1 MAADR
6 GTNQQGRKIVATA
19 PGVSVWPTPT
29 RQFQPTTAIRDY
41 GTNPDRI
48 ERPAE
53 LYSTSF
59 INQDPFYYGS
69 ATPEQRT
76 AYNMKH
82 YGDENAPT
90 VGSVDIQ
97 NPNAGLTA
105 ALGGGGGGGTSA
117 DALNMLKY
125 QDAQRQ
131 AILDGIKE
139 KTRYKALQDYYQTG
153 DWRELY
159 KNLGSQLDT
168 MQTQGTGQIGN
179 IYKSAMGNIGA
190 GYADASRMTGQGYNA
205 LNQYLAQNNLNPY
218 AGASF
223 TPTTVGDVSQEYM
236 QAYGIDS
243 PEIAQQAAT
252 ENAYNQQGAQGFNT
266 MYDLLSRAAQQ
277 SQQSRMNESQMAQN
291 FANQG
296 LSSARAAYEA
306 MAAKS
311 QQESLSELLNRI
323 SSSRYDLTQAE
334 GEKGQTL
341 QEKLITDDPG
351 DGTVSETKIPL
362 TKKEQI
368 AQLVETTP
376 NFKSAV
382 TQFAPAYIAK
392 NPKAT
397 VAELKKTFPELAK
410 AFKK

>member
-6 GTNQQGRKIVATA
+6 GTNQQGRKIVATS

-29 RQFQPTTAIRDY
+29 RQFQPTTATSDY
-41 GTNPDRI
+41 GTNLDRV
-48 ERPAE
+48 ERASE
-53 LYSTSF
+53 LNSTGM
-59 INQDPFYYGS
+59 INQDPFYYGGAS
-69 ATPEQRT
+69 PEQRA
-76 AYNMKH
+76 AYNTKY
-82 YGDENAPT
+82 YGSETAPT

-97 NPNAGLTA
+97 NPNAGLAA
-105 ALGGGGGGGTSA
+105 ALGMGGGSSA
-117 DALNMLKY
+117 SGLEMLKY
-125 QDAQRQ
+125 QDTQRQ
-131 AILDGIKE
+131 AVLDKVKE
-139 KTRYKALQDYYQTG
+139 QARYKALQDYYQTG

-168 MQTQGTGQIGN
+168 MQTQGTGQIGE
-179 IYKSAMGNIGA
+179 IYKSALGNIGA

-223 TPTTVGDVSQEYM
+223 TPTTVGDVSQEFM

-296 LSSARAAYEA
+296 LSSTRAAYEA
-306 MAAKS
+306 MAAKA
-311 QQESLSELLNRI
+311 QQESLSDLLNRI
-323 SSSRYDLTQAE
+323 SSSRFDLAQQE

-341 QEKLITDDPG
+341 QEQILANTGNDA
-351 DGTVSETKIPL
+351 PL
-362 TKKEQI
+362 TKQEQI
-368 AQLVETTP
+368 TQLAATSP
-376 NFKSAV
+376 NFKAAV
-382 TQFAPAYIAK
+382 KQFAPAYVEK

-397 VAELKKTFPELAK
+397 VAELKKKFPALAK
-410 AFKK
+410 AFK

>member
-6 GTNQQGRKIVATA
+6 GTNQQGKKIVATS

-29 RQFQPTTAIRDY
+29 RQFQPTTATSDY
-41 GTNPDRI
+41 GTNLDRV
-48 ERPAE
+48 ERASE
-53 LYSTSF
+53 LNATGM
-59 INQDPFYYGS
+59 INQDPFYYGGAS
-69 ATPEQRT
+69 PEQRA
-76 AYNMKH
+76 AYNTKY
-82 YGDENAPT
+82 YGSETAPT

-97 NPNAGLTA
+97 NPNAGLAA
-105 ALGGGGGGGTSA
+105 ALGMGGGSSGPSL
-117 DALNMLKY
+117 DMIKY

-131 AILDGIKE
+131 AVLDKVKE
-139 KTRYKALQDYYQTG
+139 QARYKALQDYYQTG

-168 MQTQGTGQIGN
+168 MQTQGTGQIGE
-179 IYKSAMGNIGA
+179 IYKSALGNIGA

-223 TPTTVGDVSQEYM
+223 TPTTVQDGSQQFM
-236 QAYGIDS
+236 QAYGVDA
-243 PEIAQQAAT
+243 PEVAQQAAT

-296 LSSARAAYEA
+296 LSSTRAAYEA
-306 MAAKS
+306 MAAKA
-311 QQESLSELLNRI
+311 QQESLSDLLNRI
-323 SSSRYDLTQAE
+323 SSSRFDLAQQE

-341 QEKLITDDPG
+341 QEQILANTGNDA
-351 DGTVSETKIPL
+351 PL
-362 TKKEQI
+362 TKQEQI
-368 AQLVETTP
+368 TQLAATAP
-376 NFKSAV
+376 NFKAAV
-382 TQFAPAYIAK
+382 QQFAPAYIEK

-397 VAELKKTFPELAK
+397 VATLKKKFPALAK
-410 AFKK
+410 AFK

>member
-6 GTNQQGRKIVATA
+6 GTNQQGKKIVATS

-29 RQFQPTTAIRDY
+29 RQFQPTTATSDY
-41 GTNPDRI
+41 GTNLDRV
-48 ERPAE
+48 ERASE
-53 LYSTSF
+53 LNATGM
-59 INQDPFYYGS
+59 INQDPFYYGGAS
-69 ATPEQRT
+69 PEQRA
-76 AYNMKH
+76 AYNTKY
-82 YGDENAPT
+82 YGSETAPT

-97 NPNAGLTA
+97 NPNAGLAA
-105 ALGGGGGGGTSA
+105 ALGMGGGSSGPSL
-117 DALNMLKY
+117 DMIKY

-131 AILDGIKE
+131 AVLDKVKE
-139 KTRYKALQDYYQTG
+139 QARYKALQDYYQTG

-168 MQTQGTGQIGN
+168 MQTQGTGQIGE
-179 IYKSAMGNIGA
+179 IYKSALGNIGA

-223 TPTTVGDVSQEYM
+223 TPTTVQDGSQQFM
-236 QAYGIDS
+236 QAYGVDA
-243 PEIAQQAAT
+243 PEVAQQAAT

-296 LSSARAAYEA
+296 LSSTRAAYEA
-306 MAAKS
+306 MAAKA
-311 QQESLSELLNRI
+311 QQESLSDLLNRI
-323 SSSRYDLTQAE
+323 SSSRFDLAQQE

-341 QEKLITDDPG
+341 QEQILANTGNDA
-351 DGTVSETKIPL
+351 PL
-362 TKKEQI
+362 TKQEQI
-368 AQLVETTP
+368 TQLAATAP
-376 NFKSAV
+376 NFKAAV
-382 TQFAPAYIAK
+382 KQFAPAYVEK

-397 VAELKKTFPELAK
+397 VAELKKKFPALAK
-410 AFKK
+410 AFK

>member
-6 GTNQQGRKIVATA
+6 GTNQQGKKVVATS
-19 PGVSVWPTPT
+19 PGVTTWPTPT
-29 RQFQPTTAIRDY
+29 RQFQPTTATSDY
-41 GTNPDRI
+41 GTNLDRV
-48 ERPAE
+48 ERASE
-53 LYSTSF
+53 LNATGM
-59 INQDPFYYGS
+59 INQDPFYYGGAS
-69 ATPEQRT
+69 PEQRA
-76 AYNMKH
+76 AYNTKY
-82 YGDENAPT
+82 YGSETAPT

-97 NPNAGLTA
+97 NPNAGLAA
-105 ALGGGGGGGTSA
+105 ALGMGGGGSSA
-117 DALNMLKY
+117 SGLEMLKY

-131 AILDGIKE
+131 AVLDKVKE
-139 KTRYKALQDYYQTG
+139 QARYKALQDYYQTG

-168 MQTQGTGQIGN
+168 MQTQGTGQIAD
-179 IYKSAMGNIGA
+179 IYKSALGNIGA

-223 TPTTVGDVSQEYM
+223 TPTTVQDGSQQFM
-236 QAYGIDS
+236 QAYGVDA
-243 PEIAQQAAT
+243 PEVAQQAAT

-296 LSSARAAYEA
+296 LSSTRAAYEA
-306 MAAKS
+306 MAAKA
-311 QQESLSELLNRI
+311 QQESLSDLLNRI
-323 SSSRYDLTQAE
+323 SSSRFDLAQQE

-341 QEKLITDDPG
+341 QEQILANTGNDA
-351 DGTVSETKIPL
+351 PL
-362 TKKEQI
+362 TKQEQI
-368 AQLVETTP
+368 TQLAATSP
-376 NFKSAV
+376 NFKAAV
-382 TQFAPAYIAK
+382 KQFAPAYVEK
-392 NPKAT
+392 NPKKT

-410 AFKK
+410 AFK

>member
-6 GTNQQGRKIVATA
+6 GTNQQGKKVVATS
-19 PGVSVWPTPT
+19 PGVTMWPTPT
-29 RQFQPTTAIRDY
+29 RQFQPTTATSDY
-41 GTNPDRI
+41 GTNLDRI
-48 ERPAE
+48 ENASE
-53 LYSTSF
+53 LYGTNL
-59 INQDPFYYGS
+59 INQQPFSYGRS
-69 ATPEQRT
+69 TPEQRI
-76 AYNMKH
+76 AYNMQQ
-82 YGDENAPT
+82 YGQENAPT
-90 VGSVDIQ
+90 IGTVDIK

-105 ALGGGGGGGTSA
+105 ALGAGGGGTSA
-117 DALNMLKY
+117 SALEMLKY

-168 MQTQGTGQIGN
+168 MQTQGTNQIGN
-179 IYKSAMGNIGA
+179 IYKSALGNIGA

-223 TPTTVGDVSQEYM
+223 TPTTVQDGSQQFM
-236 QAYGIDS
+236 QAYGVDS
-243 PEIAQQAAT
+243 PEVAQQAAI

-296 LSSARAAYEA
+296 LSSTRAAYEA
-306 MAAKS
+306 MAAKN

-323 SSSRYDLTQAE
+323 SSSRYDLTQSE

-341 QEKLITDDPG
+341 QEQLITSDPG
-351 DGTVSETKIPL
+351 GAVSETKIPL

-368 AQLVETTP
+368 AQLVETAP
-376 NFKSAV
+376 NFKAAV
-382 TQFAPAYIAK
+382 KQFAPAYVAK

-410 AFKK
+410 AFK

>member
-6 GTNQQGRKIVATA
+6 GTNQQGKKVVATS
-19 PGVSVWPTPT
+19 PGVTTWPTPT
-29 RQFQPTTAIRDY
+29 RQFQPTTATSDY
-41 GTNPDRI
+41 GTNLDRV
-48 ERPAE
+48 ERASE
-53 LYSTSF
+53 LNATGM
-59 INQDPFYYGS
+59 INQDPFYYGGAS
-69 ATPEQRT
+69 PEQRA
-76 AYNMKH
+76 AYNTKY
-82 YGDENAPT
+82 YGSETAPT

-97 NPNAGLTA
+97 NPNAGLAA
-105 ALGGGGGGGTSA
+105 ALGMGGGGGSA
-117 DALNMLKY
+117 SGLEMLKY

-131 AILDGIKE
+131 AVLDKVKE
-139 KTRYKALQDYYQTG
+139 QARYKALQDYYQTG

-168 MQTQGTGQIGN
+168 MQTQGTGQIGE
-179 IYKSAMGNIGA
+179 IYKSALGNIGA

-223 TPTTVGDVSQEYM
+223 TPTTVQDGSQQFM
-236 QAYGIDS
+236 QAYGVDA
-243 PEIAQQAAT
+243 PEVAQQAAT

-296 LSSARAAYEA
+296 LSSTRAAYEA
-306 MAAKS
+306 MAAKA
-311 QQESLSELLNRI
+311 QQESLSDLLNRI
-323 SSSRYDLTQAE
+323 SSSRFDLAQQE

-341 QEKLITDDPG
+341 QEQILANTGNDA
-351 DGTVSETKIPL
+351 PL
-362 TKKEQI
+362 TKQEQI
-368 AQLVETTP
+368 TQLAATAP
-376 NFKSAV
+376 NFKAAV
-382 TQFAPAYIAK
+382 KQFAPAYVEK

-397 VAELKKTFPELAK
+397 VAELKKKFPALAK
-410 AFKK
+410 AFK

>member
-6 GTNQQGRKIVATA
+6 GTNQQGKKVVTTA

-29 RQFQPTTAIRDY
+29 RQFQPTTATSDY
-41 GTNPDRI
+41 GTNLDRV
-48 ERPAE
+48 ERASE
-53 LYSTSF
+53 LNATGM
-59 INQDPFYYGS
+59 INQDPFYYGG
-69 ATPEQRT
+69 ATPEQRA
-76 AYNMKH
+76 AYNTKY
-82 YGDENAPT
+82 YGSETAPT
-90 VGSVDIQ
+90 VGSVNIQ
-97 NPNAGLTA
+97 NPNASLAA
-105 ALGGGGGGGTSA
+105 ALGMGGGSSGPSL
-117 DALNMLKY
+117 DMIKY

-131 AILDGIKE
+131 AVLDKIKE
-139 KTRYKALQDYYQTG
+139 QTRYKALQDYYQTG
-153 DWRELY
+153 DWRQLY
-159 KNLGSQLDT
+159 KDLGSNLDT
-168 MQTQGTGQIGN
+168 MQSTGSAQIED
-179 IYKSAMGNIGA
+179 IYNQSLGNIGA

-223 TPTTVGDVSQEYM
+223 TPTTVEDGTQQFM

-243 PEIAQQAAT
+243 PEVAQQTAT

-296 LSSARAAYEA
+296 LSSTRAAYEA

-311 QQESLSELLNRI
+311 RAEQLRDLIDRINQQRYEL
-323 SSSRYDLTQAE
+323 TKAE
-334 GEKGQTL
+334 GEKDTSLKEELLANAGN
-341 QEKLITDDPG
+341 D
-351 DGTVSETKIPL
+351 SPL
-362 TKKEQI
+362 TKQERITQLA
-368 AQLVETTP
+368 AQAP
-376 NFKSAV
+376 NFKAAIA
-382 TQFAPAYIAK
+382 QFAPAYIAK

-410 AFKK
+410 AFK

>member
-6 GTNQQGRKIVATA
+6 GTNQQGKKVVATS
-19 PGVSVWPTPT
+19 PGVTTWPTPT
-29 RQFQPTTAIRDY
+29 RDFQPTTAISDY
-41 GTNPDRI
+41 GTNLDRI
-48 ERPAE
+48 SRTSW
-53 LYSTSF
+53 LDSTNR
-59 INQDPFYYGS
+59 INADPFNYDA

-82 YGDENAPT
+82 YGDESAPT

-97 NPNAGLTA
+97 NPNAGLAA
-105 ALGGGGGGGTSA
+105 ALGTGGSGTSA
-117 DALNMLKY
+117 SRLEMLKY

-131 AILDGIKE
+131 AVLDKVKE
-139 KTRYKALQDYYQTG
+139 QARYKALQDYYQTG

-168 MQTQGTGQIGN
+168 MQTQGTGQIAD
-179 IYKSAMGNIGA
+179 IYKSALGNIGA

-223 TPTTVGDVSQEYM
+223 TPTTVQDGSQQFM
-236 QAYGIDS
+236 QAYGVDA
-243 PEIAQQAAT
+243 PEVAQQAAT

-296 LSSARAAYEA
+296 LSSTRAAYEA
-306 MAAKS
+306 MAAKN
-311 QQESLSELLNRI
+311 QQESLSDLLNRI
-323 SSSRYDLTQAE
+323 SSSRFDLAQQE

-341 QEKLITDDPG
+341 QEQILANTGNDA
-351 DGTVSETKIPL
+351 PL
-362 TKKEQI
+362 TKQERI
-368 AQLVETTP
+368 TQLAATAP
-376 NFKSAV
+376 NFKAAV
-382 TQFAPAYIAK
+382 KQFAPAYIEK

-397 VAELKKTFPELAK
+397 VAELKKKFPALAK
-410 AFKK
+410 AFK

>member
-6 GTNQQGRKIVATA
+6 GTNQQGKKIVATS

-29 RQFQPTTAIRDY
+29 RQFQPTTATSDY
-41 GTNPDRI
+41 GRNLDRI
-48 ERPAE
+48 ERASE
-53 LYSTSF
+53 LNATSM
-59 INQDPFYYGS
+59 INQDPFYYGGAS
-69 ATPEQRT
+69 PEQRA
-76 AYNMKH
+76 AYNTKY
-82 YGDENAPT
+82 YGSETAPT

-97 NPNAGLTA
+97 NPNAGLAA
-105 ALGGGGGGGTSA
+105 ALGMGGGFGPSL
-117 DALNMLKY
+117 DMIKY

-131 AILDGIKE
+131 AVLDKVKE
-139 KTRYKALQDYYQTG
+139 QARYKALQDYYQTG

-168 MQTQGTGQIGN
+168 MQTQGTGQIGE
-179 IYKSAMGNIGA
+179 IYKSALGNIGA

-223 TPTTVGDVSQEYM
+223 TPTTVGDGSQQFM
-236 QAYGIDS
+236 QAYGVDA
-243 PEIAQQAAT
+243 PEVAQQVAT

-296 LSSARAAYEA
+296 LSSTRAAYEA
-306 MAAKS
+306 MAAKA
-311 QQESLSELLNRI
+311 QQESLSDLLNRI
-323 SSSRYDLTQAE
+323 SSSRFDLAQQE

-341 QEKLITDDPG
+341 QEQILANTGNDA
-351 DGTVSETKIPL
+351 PL
-362 TKKEQI
+362 TKQEQI
-368 AQLVETTP
+368 TQLAATAP
-376 NFKSAV
+376 NFKAAV
-382 TQFAPAYIAK
+382 KQFAPAYVEK

-397 VAELKKTFPELAK
+397 VAELKKKFPALAK
-410 AFKK
+410 AFK

>member
-6 GTNQQGRKIVATA
+6 GTNQQGKKVVATS
-19 PGVSVWPTPT
+19 PGVTTWPTPT
-29 RQFQPTTAIRDY
+29 RQFQPTTATSDY
-41 GTNPDRI
+41 GTNLDRV
-48 ERPAE
+48 ERASE
-53 LYSTSF
+53 LNATGM
-59 INQDPFYYGS
+59 INQDPFYYGGAS
-69 ATPEQRT
+69 PEQRA
-76 AYNMKH
+76 AYNTKY
-82 YGDENAPT
+82 YGSETAPT

-97 NPNAGLTA
+97 NPNAGLAA
-105 ALGGGGGGGTSA
+105 ALGMGGGGGSA
-117 DALNMLKY
+117 SGLEMLKY

-131 AILDGIKE
+131 AVLDKVKE
-139 KTRYKALQDYYQTG
+139 QARYKALQDYYQTG

-168 MQTQGTGQIGN
+168 MQTQGTGQIGE
-179 IYKSAMGNIGA
+179 IYKSALGNIGA

-223 TPTTVGDVSQEYM
+223 TPTTVQDGSQQFM
-236 QAYGIDS
+236 QAYGVDA
-243 PEIAQQAAT
+243 PEVAQQAAT

-296 LSSARAAYEA
+296 LSSTRAAYEA
-306 MAAKS
+306 MAAKN
-311 QQESLSELLNRI
+311 QQESLSDLLNRI
-323 SSSRYDLTQAE
+323 SSSRFDLAQQE

-341 QEKLITDDPG
+341 QEQILANTGNDA
-351 DGTVSETKIPL
+351 PL
-362 TKKEQI
+362 TKQEQI
-368 AQLVETTP
+368 TQLAATAP
-376 NFKSAV
+376 NFKAAV
-382 TQFAPAYIAK
+382 KQFAPAYVEK

-397 VAELKKTFPELAK
+397 VAELKKKFPALAK
-410 AFKK
+410 AFK

>member
-6 GTNQQGRKIVATA
+6 GTNQQGKKIVATS
-19 PGVSVWPTPT
+19 PGVTMWPTPT
-29 RQFQPTTAIRDY
+29 RQFQPTTATSDY
-41 GTNPDRI
+41 GRNLDRV
-48 ERPAE
+48 ERASE
-53 LYSTSF
+53 LNATSM
-59 INQDPFYYGS
+59 INQDPFYYGG
-69 ATPEQRT
+69 ATPEQRA
-76 AYNMKH
+76 AYNTKY
-82 YGDENAPT
+82 YGSETAPT
-90 VGSVDIQ
+90 IGTVDIQ

-105 ALGGGGGGGTSA
+105 ALGGGSSGPSL
-117 DALNMLKY
+117 DMIKY

-168 MQTQGTGQIGN
+168 MQTQGTGQIGE
-179 IYKSAMGNIGA
+179 IYKSALGNIGA

-223 TPTTVGDVSQEYM
+223 TPTTVQDGSQQFM
-236 QAYGIDS
+236 QAYGVDA
-243 PEIAQQAAT
+243 PEVAQQAAT

-296 LSSARAAYEA
+296 LSSTRAAYEA
-306 MAAKS
+306 MAAKA
-311 QQESLSELLNRI
+311 QQESLSDLLNRI
-323 SSSRYDLTQAE
+323 SSSRFDLAQQE

-341 QEKLITDDPG
+341 QEQILANTGNDA
-351 DGTVSETKIPL
+351 PL
-362 TKKEQI
+362 TKQEQI
-368 AQLVETTP
+368 TQLAATAP
-376 NFKSAV
+376 NFKAAV
-382 TQFAPAYIAK
+382 KQFAPAYIEK

-397 VAELKKTFPELAK
+397 VATLKKKFPELAK
-410 AFKK
+410 AFK

>member
-6 GTNQQGRKIVATA
+6 GTNQQGKKVVATS
-19 PGVSVWPTPT
+19 PGVTTWPTPT
-29 RQFQPTTAIRDY
+29 RDFQPTTAVSDY
-41 GTNPDRI
+41 GTNLDRI
-48 ERPAE
+48 SRTSW
-53 LYSTSF
+53 LDSTKM
-59 INQDPFYYGS
+59 INNDPFNYDA
-69 ATPEQRT
+69 ATPEQRA

-90 VGSVDIQ
+90 VGSVDIK
-97 NPNAGLTA
+97 NPNAGLAA
-105 ALGGGGGGGTSA
+105 ALGMGGGGTSA
-117 DALNMLKY
+117 SALEMLKY

-131 AILDGIKE
+131 AVLDKVKE
-139 KTRYKALQDYYQTG
+139 QARYKALQDYYQTG

-168 MQTQGTGQIGN
+168 MQTEGTGQINN
-179 IYKSAMGNIGA
+179 IYNQSLANIGA

-223 TPTTVGDVSQEYM
+223 TPTTVQDGSQQFM
-236 QAYGIDS
+236 QAYNVDA
-243 PEIAQQAAT
+243 PEVAQQAAT

-296 LSSARAAYEA
+296 LSSTRAAYEA
-306 MAAKS
+306 MAAKA
-311 QQESLSELLNRI
+311 QQESLSDLLNKI
-323 SSSRYDLTQAE
+323 SSSRFDLAQQE

-341 QEKLITDDPG
+341 QEQILANTGNDA
-351 DGTVSETKIPL
+351 PL
-362 TKKEQI
+362 TKQEQI
-368 AQLVETTP
+368 TKLAASAP
-376 NFKSAV
+376 NFKAAV
-382 TQFAPAYIAK
+382 KQFAPAYVEK

-397 VAELKKTFPELAK
+397 VAELKKKFPELAK
-410 AFKK
+410 AFK

>member
-6 GTNQQGRKIVATA
+6 GTNQQGNKIVATA

-29 RQFQPTTAIRDY
+29 MQFQPSTATRDY
-41 GTNPDRI
+41 GTNLDRV
-48 ERPAE
+48 ERASE
-53 LYSTSF
+53 LNSTGM
-59 INQDPFYYGS
+59 INQDPFYYGG
-69 ATPEQRT
+69 ATPEQRN

-82 YGDENAPT
+82 YGQENAPV

-97 NPNAGLTA
+97 NPNAWA
-105 ALGGGGGGGTSA
+105 GGMGGSSGPSL
-117 DALNMLKY
+117 DMIKY
-125 QDAQRQ
+125 QEAQRQ

-159 KNLGSQLDT
+159 NNLGSQLNT
-168 MQTQGTGQIGN
+168 MQTQGTRQIGD
-179 IYKSAMGNIGA
+179 IYKSALGNIGA

-223 TPTTVGDVSQEYM
+223 TPTTVEDGTQQFM

-243 PEIAQQAAT
+243 PEVAQQTAT

-266 MYDLLSRAAQQ
+266 MYDLLSRAEQQ
-277 SQQSRMNESQMAQN
+277 SQQSRMNESRMAQN

-296 LSSARAAYEA
+296 LSSARAAYQA

-311 QQESLSELLNRI
+311 QQESLADLLNRI
-323 SSSRYDLTQAE
+323 SSSRFDLSQQE

-341 QEKLITDDPG
+341 QEQLIANDPG
-351 DGTVSETKIPL
+351 GAVSETKIPL

-376 NFKSAV
+376 NFKAAV
-382 TQFAPAYIAK
+382 KQFAPAYIKK
-392 NPKAT
+392 NPKAS
-397 VAELKKTFPELAK
+397 VATLKKKFPQLAK
-410 AFKK
+410 AFK

>member
-6 GTNQQGRKIVATA
+6 GTNQQGKKVVTTA

-29 RQFQPTTAIRDY
+29 RQFQPTTATRDY
-41 GTNPDRI
+41 GTNLDRV
-48 ERPAE
+48 E
-53 LYSTSF
+53 LASELNATNMINGQPFSYSRS
-59 INQDPFYYGS
+59 
-69 ATPEQRT
+69 TPEQRT
-76 AYNMKH
+76 AYNMQQ
-82 YGDENAPT
+82 YGQENAPT
-90 VGSVDIQ
+90 IGTVDIQ

-105 ALGGGGGGGTSA
+105 ALGGGGGGTSA
-117 DALNMLKY
+117 SALEMLKY

-139 KTRYKALQDYYQTG
+139 KTRYKALQDYYQSG
-153 DWRELY
+153 DWRKLY
-159 KNLGSQLDT
+159 QDLGSQLNT
-168 MQTQGTGQIGN
+168 MQTQGTGQIGD
-179 IYKSAMGNIGA
+179 IYKSALGNIGA

-223 TPTTVGDVSQEYM
+223 TPTTVADGSQQFM
-236 QAYGIDS
+236 QAYGVDS
-243 PEIAQQAAT
+243 PEVAQQVAT

-266 MYDLLSRAAQQ
+266 MYDLMSRAAQQ

-296 LSSARAAYEA
+296 LSSTRAAYEA
-306 MAAKS
+306 MAAKN
-311 QQESLSELLNRI
+311 QQESLNDLLNRI
-323 SSSRYDLTQAE
+323 SSSRYDLSQQE

-341 QEKLITDDPG
+341 QEQLIANDPG
-351 DGTVSETKIPL
+351 GAVSETKIPL

-382 TQFAPAYIAK
+382 AQFAPAYIDK

-397 VAELKKTFPELAK
+397 VAELKKKFPELAK

>member
-6 GTNQQGRKIVATA
+6 GTNQQGKKIVATA

-29 RQFQPTTAIRDY
+29 RQFQPTTATTDY
-41 GTNPDRI
+41 GTNLDRV
-48 ERPAE
+48 ERASE
-53 LYSTSF
+53 LNATGM
-59 INQDPFYYGS
+59 INQDPFYYGG
-69 ATPEQRT
+69 ATPEQRA
-76 AYNMKH
+76 AYNTKY
-82 YGDENAPT
+82 YGSETAPT

-97 NPNAGLTA
+97 NPNAGLAA
-105 ALGGGGGGGTSA
+105 ALGMGGGGSSGSG
-117 DALNMLKY
+117 LEMLKY

-131 AILDGIKE
+131 AVLDKIKE
-139 KTRYKALQDYYQTG
+139 QTRYKALQDYYQTG

-168 MQTQGTGQIGN
+168 MQTQGTSQIGD
-179 IYKSAMGNIGA
+179 IYKSALGNIGA
-190 GYADASRMTGQGYNA
+190 GYADASRMTAQGYNA

-223 TPTTVGDVSQEYM
+223 TPTTVEDGTQQFM

-243 PEIAQQAAT
+243 PEVAQQTAT

-296 LSSARAAYEA
+296 LSSTRAAYEA

-311 QQESLSELLNRI
+311 QQESLNDLLNRI
-323 SSSRYDLTQAE
+323 SSSRFDLTQQE

-341 QEKLITDDPG
+341 QEQLIANAGNDA
-351 DGTVSETKIPL
+351 PL
-362 TKKEQI
+362 TKREQI
-368 AQLVETTP
+368 IQLAATAP
-376 NFKSAV
+376 NFKAAV
-382 TQFAPAYIAK
+382 KQFAPAYIDK

-397 VAELKKTFPELAK
+397 VAELKKKFPELAK
-410 AFKK
+410 AFK

>member
-6 GTNQQGRKIVATA
+6 GTNQQGKKIVTTS

-29 RQFQPTTAIRDY
+29 RQFQPTTATSDY
-41 GTNPDRI
+41 GTNLDRI
-48 ERPAE
+48 SRTAW
-53 LYSTSF
+53 LDSTGM
-59 INQDPFYYGS
+59 INNDPFNYDAAS
-69 ATPEQRT
+69 PEQRT

-82 YGDENAPT
+82 YGQENAPT
-90 VGSVDIQ
+90 IGTVDIQ
-97 NPNAGLTA
+97 NPNAGLSA
-105 ALGGGGGGGTSA
+105 ALGAGGSGTSA
-117 DALNMLKY
+117 SALEMLKY

-131 AILDGIKE
+131 AVLDKVKE
-139 KTRYKALQDYYQTG
+139 QARYKALQDYYQTG

-168 MQTQGTGQIGN
+168 MQTQGTGQIGE
-179 IYKSAMGNIGA
+179 IYKSALGNIGA

-223 TPTTVGDVSQEYM
+223 TPTTVQDGSQQFM
-236 QAYGIDS
+236 QAYGVDA
-243 PEIAQQAAT
+243 PEVAQQAAT

-296 LSSARAAYEA
+296 LSSTRAAYEA
-306 MAAKS
+306 MAAKA
-311 QQESLSELLNRI
+311 QQESLSDLLNRI
-323 SSSRYDLTQAE
+323 SSSRFDLAQQE

-341 QEKLITDDPG
+341 QEQILANTGNDA
-351 DGTVSETKIPL
+351 PL
-362 TKKEQI
+362 TKQEQI
-368 AQLVETTP
+368 TQLAASAP
-376 NFKSAV
+376 NFKAAV
-382 TQFAPAYIAK
+382 KQFAPAYIEK

-397 VAELKKTFPELAK
+397 VATLKKKFPELAK
-410 AFKK
+410 AFK

>member
-6 GTNQQGRKIVATA
+6 GTNQQGRKIVATS
-19 PGVSVWPTPT
+19 PGVTMWPTPT
-29 RQFQPTTAIRDY
+29 RQFQPTTVTSDY
-41 GTNPDRI
+41 GTNLDRI
-48 ERPAE
+48 ENASE
-53 LYSTSF
+53 LYGTNL
-59 INQDPFYYGS
+59 INQEPFSYGRS
-69 ATPEQRT
+69 TPEQRT
-76 AYNMKH
+76 AYNMKY
-82 YGDENAPT
+82 YGQENAPT

-97 NPNAGLTA
+97 NPNAGLAA
-105 ALGGGGGGGTSA
+105 ALGTGGGGTSA
-117 DALNMLKY
+117 SALEMLKY

-153 DWRELY
+153 DWRQLY

-168 MQTQGTGQIGN
+168 MQTQGTGQIN
-179 IYKSAMGNIGA
+179 EIYKSALGNIGA

-223 TPTTVGDVSQEYM
+223 TPTTVGDVSQEFM

-296 LSSARAAYEA
+296 LSSTRAAYEA
-306 MAAKS
+306 MAAKA
-311 QQESLSELLNRI
+311 QQQSLSDLLNRI
-323 SSSRYDLTQAE
+323 SSSRYDLTQSE

-341 QEKLITDDPG
+341 QEQLIANDPG
-351 DGTVSETKIPL
+351 GAVSETKIPL

-368 AQLVETTP
+368 AQLVETAP

-382 TQFAPAYIAK
+382 KEFAPAYVAK

-397 VAELKKTFPELAK
+397 VAELKKKFPELAK
-410 AFKK
+410 AFK

>member
-1 MAADR
+1 MGADR
-6 GTNQQGRKIVATA
+6 GTNQQGNKIVATS

-29 RQFQPTTAIRDY
+29 RKFEPTTATSDY
-41 GTNPDRI
+41 GTNLDRI
-48 ERPAE
+48 SRTAW
-53 LYSTSF
+53 LDSTNT
-59 INQDPFYYGS
+59 INADPFNYDA

-97 NPNAGLTA
+97 NPNAGLAA
-105 ALGGGGGGGTSA
+105 ALGMGGGSSGPS
-117 DALNMLKY
+117 LEMRKY

-131 AILDGIKE
+131 AVLDKIKE
-139 KTRYKALQDYYQTG
+139 QTRYKALQDYYQTG
-153 DWRELY
+153 DWRKLY
-159 KNLGSQLDT
+159 KDLGSQLDT
-168 MQTQGTGQIGN
+168 MQTQGTNQIGD
-179 IYKSAMGNIGA
+179 IYKSALGNIGA

-223 TPTTVGDVSQEYM
+223 TPTTVEDGSQQFM

-243 PEIAQQAAT
+243 PEVAQQTAT

-296 LSSARAAYEA
+296 LSSTRAAYEA

-311 QQESLSELLNRI
+311 QQEQLADLMNTI
-323 SSSRYDLTQAE
+323 SQQRYDLTKAE
-334 GEKGQTL
+334 GEKGTSL
-341 QEKLITDDPG
+341 QEQLVANAGSDA
-351 DGTVSETKIPL
+351 PL
-362 TKKEQI
+362 TKQERITQLA
-368 AQLVETTP
+368 AQAP
-376 NFKSAV
+376 NFKAAIA
-382 TQFAPAYIAK
+382 QFAPDYIAK
-392 NPKAT
+392 NPKAS
-397 VAELKKTFPELAK
+397 VAELKKKFPELAK
-410 AFKK
+410 AFK

>member
-6 GTNQQGRKIVATA
+6 GTNQQGKKVVTTA

-29 RQFQPTTAIRDY
+29 RKFEPTTATSDY
-41 GTNPDRI
+41 GTNLDRI
-48 ERPAE
+48 SRTAW
-53 LYSTSF
+53 LDSTNM
-59 INQDPFYYGS
+59 INADPFNYDA

-76 AYNMKH
+76 AYNIKH
-82 YGDENAPT
+82 YGNENAPT
-90 VGSVDIQ
+90 VGTVDIQ
-97 NPNAGLTA
+97 NPNAGLAA

-139 KTRYKALQDYYQTG
+139 KTRYKALQDYYQSG
-153 DWRELY
+153 DWRKLY
-159 KNLGSQLDT
+159 QDLGSQLDT
-168 MQTQGTGQIGN
+168 MQTQGTGQIGD
-179 IYKSAMGNIGA
+179 IYKSALGNIGA

-223 TPTTVGDVSQEYM
+223 TPTTVADGSQQFM
-236 QAYGIDS
+236 QAYGVDS
-243 PEIAQQAAT
+243 PEVAQQVAT

-296 LSSARAAYEA
+296 LSSTRAAYEA

-311 QQESLSELLNRI
+311 QQESLNDLLNRI
-323 SSSRYDLTQAE
+323 SSSRYDLSQQE

-341 QEKLITDDPG
+341 QEQLITNDPG

-368 AQLVETTP
+368 ARLVETTP

>member
-6 GTNQQGRKIVATA
+6 GTNQQGKKVVTTA

-29 RQFQPTTAIRDY
+29 RQFQPTTATRDY
-41 GTNPDRI
+41 GTKLDRI
-48 ERPAE
+48 SRTAW
-53 LYSTSF
+53 LDSTNM
-59 INQDPFYYGS
+59 INADPFNYDA

-82 YGDENAPT
+82 YGNENAPT

-105 ALGGGGGGGTSA
+105 ALGGGGGGTSA

-131 AILDGIKE
+131 AVLDKIKE
-139 KTRYKALQDYYQTG
+139 QTRYKALQDYYQTG

-159 KNLGSQLDT
+159 KNLNSQLDT
-168 MQTQGTGQIGN
+168 MQTQGTAQIGD
-179 IYKSAMGNIGA
+179 IYRSAMGNIGA
-190 GYADASRMTGQGYNA
+190 GYADASRMTAQGYNA

-223 TPTTVGDVSQEYM
+223 TPTTVADGSQQFM
-236 QAYGIDS
+236 QAYGVDS
-243 PEIAQQAAT
+243 PEVAQQAAT

-296 LSSARAAYEA
+296 LSSTRAAYEA

-323 SSSRYDLTQAE
+323 LSSRYEVTQAE
-334 GEKGQTL
+334 GEKDTSLKEQ
-341 QEKLITDDPG
+341 LITNAGNDA
-351 DGTVSETKIPL
+351 PL
-362 TKKEQI
+362 TKQERITQLA
-368 AQLVETTP
+368 AQAP
-376 NFKSAV
+376 NFKAAIA
-382 TQFAPAYIAK
+382 QFAPAYIAK

>member
-6 GTNQQGRKIVATA
+6 GTNQQGKKIVATA

-29 RQFQPTTAIRDY
+29 RQFQPTTATSDY
-41 GTNPDRI
+41 GTNLDRV
-48 ERPAE
+48 ERASE
-53 LYSTSF
+53 LNATGM
-59 INQDPFYYGS
+59 INQDPFYYGG
-69 ATPEQRT
+69 ATPEQRA
-76 AYNMKH
+76 AYNTKY
-82 YGDENAPT
+82 YGSETAPT

-97 NPNAGLTA
+97 NPNAGLAA
-105 ALGGGGGGGTSA
+105 ALGMGGGGSSGSG
-117 DALNMLKY
+117 LEMLKY

-131 AILDGIKE
+131 AVLDKIKE
-139 KTRYKALQDYYQTG
+139 QTRYKALQDYYQTG

-168 MQTQGTGQIGN
+168 MQTQGTSQIGD
-179 IYKSAMGNIGA
+179 IYKSALGNIGA

-223 TPTTVGDVSQEYM
+223 TPTTVEDGTQQFM

-243 PEIAQQAAT
+243 PEVAQQTAT

-296 LSSARAAYEA
+296 LSSTRAAYEA
-306 MAAKS
+306 MAAKN
-311 QQESLSELLNRI
+311 QQESLNDLLNRI
-323 SSSRYDLTQAE
+323 SSSRFDLTQQE

-341 QEKLITDDPG
+341 QEQLIANAGNDA
-351 DGTVSETKIPL
+351 PL
-362 TKKEQI
+362 TKREQI
-368 AQLVETTP
+368 TQLAATAP
-376 NFKSAV
+376 NFKAAV
-382 TQFAPAYIAK
+382 KQFAPAYIDK

-397 VAELKKTFPELAK
+397 VAELKKKFPELAK
-410 AFKK
+410 AFK

>member
-6 GTNQQGRKIVATA
+6 GTNQQGNKIVATA

-29 RQFQPTTAIRDY
+29 RQFQPKQTLSDY
-41 GTNPDRI
+41 GSSADRR
-48 ERPAE
+48 ERASE
-53 LYSTSF
+53 LYSTNL
-59 INQDPFYYGS
+59 INEDPFYYGG

-82 YGDENAPT
+82 YGDESAPT

-97 NPNAGLTA
+97 NPNAALA
-105 ALGGGGGGGTSA
+105 NALGMGGSSGPSL
-117 DALNMLKY
+117 DMIRY

-168 MQTQGTGQIGN
+168 MQAQGTRQIGD
-179 IYKSAMGNIGA
+179 IYKSALGNIGA

-223 TPTTVGDVSQEYM
+223 TPTTVQDGSQQFM
-236 QAYGIDS
+236 QAYGVDS
-243 PEIAQQAAT
+243 PEVAQQAAI

-296 LSSARAAYEA
+296 LSSTRAAYEA
-306 MAAKS
+306 MAAKA
-311 QQESLSELLNRI
+311 QQESLSDLLNRI
-323 SSSRYDLTQAE
+323 SQSRFDLSQQE

-341 QEKLITDDPG
+341 QEQLIANDPG
-351 DGTVSETKIPL
+351 GAVSETKIPL

-368 AQLVETTP
+368 TQLAATTP
-376 NFKSAV
+376 NFKAAV
-382 TQFAPAYIAK
+382 KQFAPAYIEK

-397 VAELKKTFPELAK
+397 VATLKKKFPELAK
-410 AFKK
+410 AFK

>member
-6 GTNQQGRKIVATA
+6 GTNQQGKKIVATS
-19 PGVSVWPTPT
+19 PGVTTWPTPT
-29 RQFQPTTAIRDY
+29 RQFQPTTATSDY
-41 GTNPDRI
+41 GTNLDRV
-48 ERPAE
+48 ERASE
-53 LYSTSF
+53 LNATGM
-59 INQDPFYYGS
+59 INQDPFYYGGAS
-69 ATPEQRT
+69 PEQRA
-76 AYNMKH
+76 AYNTKY
-82 YGDENAPT
+82 YGSETAPT

-97 NPNAGLTA
+97 NPNAGLAA
-105 ALGGGGGGGTSA
+105 ALGMGGGGSSA
-117 DALNMLKY
+117 SGLEMLKY

-131 AILDGIKE
+131 AVLDKVKE
-139 KTRYKALQDYYQTG
+139 QARYKALQDYYQTG

-168 MQTQGTGQIGN
+168 MQTQGTGQIAD
-179 IYKSAMGNIGA
+179 IYKSALGNIGA

-223 TPTTVGDVSQEYM
+223 TPTTVQDGSQQFM
-236 QAYGIDS
+236 QAYGVDA
-243 PEIAQQAAT
+243 PEVAQQAAT

-296 LSSARAAYEA
+296 LSSTRAAYEA
-306 MAAKS
+306 MAAKN
-311 QQESLSELLNRI
+311 QQESLSDLLNRI
-323 SSSRYDLTQAE
+323 SSSRFDLAQQE

-341 QEKLITDDPG
+341 QEQILANTGNDA
-351 DGTVSETKIPL
+351 PL
-362 TKKEQI
+362 TKQEQI
-368 AQLVETTP
+368 TQLAATAP
-376 NFKSAV
+376 NFKAAV
-382 TQFAPAYIAK
+382 KQFAPAYIEK

-397 VAELKKTFPELAK
+397 VAELKKKFPALAK
-410 AFKK
+410 AFK

>member
-6 GTNQQGRKIVATA
+6 GTNQQGKKVVTTTR
-19 PGVSVWPTPT
+19 GVSVWPTPT
-29 RQFQPTTAIRDY
+29 RKFEPTTAISDY
-41 GTNPDRI
+41 GTNLDRI
-48 ERPAE
+48 SRTAW
-53 LYSTSF
+53 LDSTNM
-59 INQDPFYYGS
+59 INADPFNYDA
-69 ATPEQRT
+69 ATPEQRA

-82 YGDENAPT
+82 YGNENAPT

-97 NPNAGLTA
+97 NPNAVLAA
-105 ALGGGGGGGTSA
+105 ALGAGGGGTSA
-117 DALNMLKY
+117 SALEMLKY

-131 AILDGIKE
+131 AVLDKIKE
-139 KTRYKALQDYYQTG
+139 QTRYKALQDYYQTG

-159 KNLGSQLDT
+159 KNLNSQLDT
-168 MQTQGTGQIGN
+168 MQTQGTSQIN
-179 IYKSAMGNIGA
+179 DIYQSALGNIGA
-190 GYADASRMTGQGYNA
+190 GYADASRMTAQGYNA

-223 TPTTVGDVSQEYM
+223 TPTTVADGSQQFM
-236 QAYGIDS
+236 QAYGVDS
-243 PEIAQQAAT
+243 PEVAQQTAT

-266 MYDLLSRAAQQ
+266 MYDLMSRAAQQ

-296 LSSARAAYEA
+296 LSSTRAAYEA

-311 QQESLSELLNRI
+311 QQESLNDLLNRI
-323 SSSRYDLTQAE
+323 LSSRFDLTQQE

-341 QEKLITDDPG
+341 QEQLIANAGNDA
-351 DGTVSETKIPL
+351 PL

-368 AQLVETTP
+368 TKLAAQAP
-376 NFKSAV
+376 NFKAAIA
-382 TQFAPAYIAK
+382 QFAPDYIAK

-397 VAELKKTFPELAK
+397 VAELKKKFPELAK
-410 AFKK
+410 AFK

>member
-6 GTNQQGRKIVATA
+6 GTNQQGKKVVATS

-29 RQFQPTTAIRDY
+29 KQFQPTTATRDY
-41 GTNPDRI
+41 GTNLDRV
-48 ERPAE
+48 ERASE
-53 LYSTSF
+53 LNATSM
-59 INQDPFYYGS
+59 INQDPFYYGGAS
-69 ATPEQRT
+69 PEQRA
-76 AYNMKH
+76 AYNTKY
-82 YGDENAPT
+82 YGSETAPT

-97 NPNAGLTA
+97 NPNAGLAA
-105 ALGGGGGGGTSA
+105 ALGMGGGGSSA
-117 DALNMLKY
+117 SGLEMLKY

-131 AILDGIKE
+131 AVLDKVKE
-139 KTRYKALQDYYQTG
+139 QARYKALQDYYQTG

-168 MQTQGTGQIGN
+168 MQTQGTGQIGE
-179 IYKSAMGNIGA
+179 IYKSALGNIGA

-223 TPTTVGDVSQEYM
+223 TPTTVQDGSQQFM
-236 QAYGIDS
+236 QAYGVDA
-243 PEIAQQAAT
+243 PEVAQQAAT

-296 LSSARAAYEA
+296 LSSTRAAYEA
-306 MAAKS
+306 MAAKA
-311 QQESLSELLNRI
+311 QQESLSDLLNRI
-323 SSSRYDLTQAE
+323 SSSRFDLAQQE

-341 QEKLITDDPG
+341 QEQILANTGNDA
-351 DGTVSETKIPL
+351 PL
-362 TKKEQI
+362 TKQEQI
-368 AQLVETTP
+368 TQLAATAP
-376 NFKSAV
+376 NFKAAV
-382 TQFAPAYIAK
+382 KQFAPAYVEK

-397 VAELKKTFPELAK
+397 VAELKKKFPALAK
-410 AFKK
+410 AFK

>member
-6 GTNQQGRKIVATA
+6 GTNQQGKKVVATS
-19 PGVSVWPTPT
+19 PGVTMWPTPT
-29 RQFQPTTAIRDY
+29 RQFQPTTATSDY
-41 GTNPDRI
+41 GTNLDRI
-48 ERPAE
+48 SRTAQ
-53 LYSTSF
+53 LDATSL
-59 INQDPFYYGS
+59 INNAPFNYDAS
-69 ATPEQRT
+69 TPEQRI
-76 AYNMKH
+76 AYNMQQ
-82 YGDENAPT
+82 YGQENAPT
-90 VGSVDIQ
+90 IGTVDIQ

-105 ALGGGGGGGTSA
+105 ALGGGGSSGPSL
-117 DALNMLKY
+117 DMIKY

-168 MQTQGTGQIGN
+168 MQTQGTRQIGD
-179 IYKSAMGNIGA
+179 IYKSALGNIGA

-205 LNQYLAQNNLNPY
+205 LNQYLGQNNLNPY

-223 TPTTVGDVSQEYM
+223 TPTTVQDGSQQFM
-236 QAYGIDS
+236 QAYGVDA
-243 PEIAQQAAT
+243 PEVAQQAAI

-296 LSSARAAYEA
+296 LSSTRAAYEA
-306 MAAKS
+306 MAAKN

-323 SSSRYDLTQAE
+323 SSSRYDLTQSE

-341 QEKLITDDPG
+341 QEQLITSDPG
-351 DGTVSETKIPL
+351 GAVSETKIPL

-368 AQLVETTP
+368 AQLVETAP

-382 TQFAPAYIAK
+382 KEFAPAYIKK

-410 AFKK
+410 AFK

>member
-6 GTNQQGRKIVATA
+6 GTNQQGKKIVATA

-29 RQFQPTTAIRDY
+29 RQFQPTTATTDY
-41 GTNPDRI
+41 GTNLDRV
-48 ERPAE
+48 ERASE
-53 LYSTSF
+53 LNATGM
-59 INQDPFYYGS
+59 INQDPFYYGG
-69 ATPEQRT
+69 ATPEQRA
-76 AYNMKH
+76 AYNTKY
-82 YGDENAPT
+82 YGSETAPT

-97 NPNAGLTA
+97 NPNAGLAA
-105 ALGGGGGGGTSA
+105 ALGMGGGGSSGSG
-117 DALNMLKY
+117 LEMLKY

-131 AILDGIKE
+131 AVLDKIKE
-139 KTRYKALQDYYQTG
+139 QTRYKALQDYYQTG

-168 MQTQGTGQIGN
+168 MQTQGTSQIGD
-179 IYKSAMGNIGA
+179 IYKSALGNIGA
-190 GYADASRMTGQGYNA
+190 GYADASRMTAQGYNA

-223 TPTTVGDVSQEYM
+223 TPTTVEDGTQQFM

-243 PEIAQQAAT
+243 PEVAQQTAT

-296 LSSARAAYEA
+296 LSSTRAAYEA

-311 QQESLSELLNRI
+311 QQESLNDLLNRI
-323 SSSRYDLTQAE
+323 SSSRFDLTQQE

-341 QEKLITDDPG
+341 QEQLIANAGNDA
-351 DGTVSETKIPL
+351 PL
-362 TKKEQI
+362 TKQEQI
-368 AQLVETTP
+368 TQLAATAP
-376 NFKSAV
+376 NFKAAV
-382 TQFAPAYIAK
+382 KQFAPAYIDK

-397 VAELKKTFPELAK
+397 VAELKKKFPELAK
-410 AFKK
+410 AFK